1 MRAPGWRGLSQSP
14 RGFQTLTRMLLVIT
28 QRGERGNNPQ
38 QIALTQALSQSP
50 SICLVGE
57 CYSTLNACADL
68 FRRASEGR
76 EQERSPLPWLPC
88 DRHHKWFMLCV
99 WLHFLGFLCLTHAM
113 KITRYF
119 GSHHDGYR
127 QIAVIVLQRQRGY
140 YTLAQIRLRNQ
151 LAFSGRVLL
160 TQQELNPHSPGGGRG
175 QAEDTVLL
183 TVTKYMLQ
191 SIGYFSHTHN
201 WKKKKKVPEKLRCI
215 PLFTHLF
222 WSTWVKKKK
231 I

>member
-1 MRAPGWRGLSQSP
+1 
-14 RGFQTLTRMLLVIT
+14 
-28 QRGERGNNPQ
+28 
-38 QIALTQALSQSP
+38 
-50 SICLVGE
+50 
-57 CYSTLNACADL
+57 
-68 FRRASEGR
+68 
-76 EQERSPLPWLPC
+76 
-88 DRHHKWFMLCV
+88 
-99 WLHFLGFLCLTHAM
+99 M

-119 GSHHDGYR
+119 GSHHDGNR

-201 WKKKKKVPEKLRCI
+201 
-215 PLFTHLF
+215 
-222 WSTWVKKKK
+222 
-231 I
+231 

>member
-50 SICLVGE
+50 SSCLVSE
-57 CYSTLNACADL
+57 RYSTLNACADL

-119 GSHHDGYR
+119 GSHHDGNR

-160 TQQELNPHSPGGGRG
+160 TQQELNPHSPGGGWG

-191 SIGYFSHTHN
+191 SIGYFSHTHK
-201 WKKKKKVPEKLRCI
+201 WKKKKRFQKSWDVFRYLHTFFDLLEL
-215 PLFTHLF
+215 
-222 WSTWVKKKK
+222 KKKK